1 MSMQDNIRN
10 QARQNN
16 GNQPVRNG
24 QPVRPVNGKPLSE
37 QKAAPNKKAFNWS
50 IKQVSEKD
58 KNKKQWPFKVVRDE
72 GKPTRM
78 DCRSITDLKKSF
90 EGTPYNLNECKRVK
104 GRFTTV
110 MDIMKRNHIAKV
122 PNIVY
127 MLISYDSVYFMLD
140 DDLSVYGGNYS
151 NTLLSKEDAISLF
164 NGFMVKNHILENKMN
179 EVFQSYNNSY
189 SPGNPMSNELSNQ
202 LARIVKQY
210 TDSRK
215 NMCVVDSSKNLVD
228 IFNVPD
234 FTFSSLKYL
243 VFVGGPEVAV
253 DHQGI
258 VYDCLTKY
266 FGTQSLNGGIM
277 NGLYEL
283 PSLKEEYNSFVS
295 FVNKIKQDKSA
306 VKSLKYIYDMTNKVG
321 TLDKES
327 VKNLFLSL
335 KAEECKDS
343 VVYEAPLT
351 DAERKEINKKIEELK
366 KKTGEDVIEECKT
379 KFLTHFSIIN
389 NLISKINVILTS
401 SSLCYQ
407 VSNEV
412 EKDIWAKYLCVSRE
426 DTEGGTNKLKPAIQA
441 EYDYKRFSSEN
452 PKEVDVYNFQAMYK
466 LGEELSNEKGGFYA
480 PEGLL
485 SFYNLLPTYFK
496 DARKTKDSMGVG
508 FDTAEKAEKSL
519 EIIQAL
525 ENQIVD
531 FFEVFLGC
539 QYGIL
544 ATYMKRFMNIFGK
557 EQAAEFAIQLMPSI
571 QNEGVKLK
579 CSRNVLSIA
588 ERFLYRDLGY
598 SLVKTDEKYYGT
610 EESKSELG
618 KYESFCKVAIDKING
633 YTTELLTHSDLSSTE
648 EIKKAK
654 AENLVAQ
661 YDCVKFI
668 FEQYKVFFK
677 IQNVM

>member
-1 MSMQDNIRN
+1 MSMQDNMRN

-16 GNQPVRNG
+16 SSQPVKSG
-24 QPVRPVNGKPLSE
+24 QPVRPVSAKPLSE
-37 QKAAPNKKAFNWS
+37 QKGAPNKKAFNWS

-104 GRFTTV
+104 GRYTTV
-110 MDIMKRNHIAKV
+110 MDIMKRSHLAKI

-127 MLISYDSVYFMLD
+127 MLVSYDSVYFMLD
-140 DDLSVYGGNYS
+140 DDLTVYGGNYS
-151 NTLLSKEDAISLF
+151 NMLLNKEDSLSLF
-164 NGFMVKNHILENKMN
+164 NGFMIKNHVIENKIN
-179 EVFQSYNNSY
+179 EVFQAYNNSY
-189 SPGNPMSNELSNQ
+189 APGNPMSNELSNQ
-202 LARIVKQY
+202 LVRLVKQY
-210 TDSRK
+210 TDMRK
-215 NMCVVDSSKNLVD
+215 NMCVVDSSKNLVE
-228 IFNVPD
+228 IFNAPD
-234 FTFSSLKYL
+234 FTFSSLKHL
-243 VFVGGPEVAV
+243 VFIGGPEVAV

-258 VYDCLTKY
+258 IYDYLVKY
-266 FGTQSLNGGIM
+266 SGGQNIAGGVM
-277 NGLYEL
+277 NGLYEY
-283 PSLKEEYNSFVS
+283 PSLKEEYNAFAS

-306 VKSLKYIYDMTNKVG
+306 VKSLKCIYDMTNKVG
-321 TLDKES
+321 TLDKE
-327 VKNLFLSL
+327 VAKDLFLSL
-335 KAEECKDS
+335 KAGDCKES
-343 VVYEAPLT
+343 IVYEAPLT

-389 NLISKINVILTS
+389 NLISKINVITTS
-401 SSLCYQ
+401 SNLCYQ
-407 VSNEV
+407 AANEV
-412 EKDIWAKYLCVSRE
+412 EKDIWAKYLYVKKE
-426 DTEGGTNKLKPAIQA
+426 DNSEGTNKLKPAIQA
-441 EYDYKRFSSEN
+441 EYDHKRFSSDN
-452 PKEVDVYNFQAMYK
+452 PKEVDVYNFQVMYK
-466 LGEELSNEKGGFYA
+466 IGEELSTEKGGYYA
-480 PEGLL
+480 PEGLV

-496 DARKTKDSMGVG
+496 DSRKTKDSMGVG
-508 FDTAEKAEKSL
+508 FDSAEKAEKSL
-519 EIIQAL
+519 EVIQAL
-525 ENQIVD
+525 ENQIID

-539 QYGIL
+539 QYGVL

-557 EQAAEFAIQLMPSI
+557 EQAADFAIQLMPSI
-571 QNEGVKLK
+571 KNEGIKLK

-618 KYESFCKVAIDKING
+618 KYESFCKVAIDKVNG
-633 YTTELLTHSDLSSTE
+633 YTTDLLTHSDLSTTE

-654 AENLVAQ
+654 AENLLAQ
-661 YDCVKFI
+661 YECIKFI